1 MNRSGRSL
9 RILVAPNA
17 FKESL
22 SAIEASEAIAAG
34 IRAGLP
40 AARIICI
47 PIADGGDGT
56 LEAIVTGTRGRI
68 FKARVLDPLR
78 RRITAEYG
86 VTGDGRTAV
95 IEMSRASGL
104 ALVPSHLRNPMHT
117 TSYGTG
123 ELIRTALDQKVKNI
137 ILGIGGS
144 ATVDGG
150 LGALQALGVQF
161 LTRQDRPAGYGGEGL
176 LATTRINLSS
186 LDPRLK
192 QVRLK
197 IACDVQ
203 NPLVGPKGA
212 AAVFG
217 PQKGAS
223 PIMVKLL
230 DQGLARLAA
239 LIREA
244 GGVDVSRMPGAGAA
258 GGIAGSFHGLLGA
271 ELKPGSD
278 LVFALLR
285 VKTVISK
292 VDLVITGEGR
302 IDFQTPFGKGPG
314 MLAKL
319 ARQHRVPVI
328 GLAGSVG
335 DQIETVYK
343 QGFSSIYSIVN
354 GPLSLDQAMRQ
365 AAVLLE
371 TAAEQVART
380 IHLARGL

>member
-1 MNRSGRSL
+1 
-9 RILVAPNA
+9 
-17 FKESL
+17 
-22 SAIEASEAIAAG
+22 
-34 IRAGLP
+34 
-40 AARIICI
+40 
-47 PIADGGDGT
+47 
-56 LEAIVTGTRGRI
+56 
-68 FKARVLDPLR
+68 
-78 RRITAEYG
+78 
-86 VTGDGRTAV
+86 
-95 IEMSRASGL
+95 
-104 ALVPSHLRNPMHT
+104 MHT

-161 LTRQDRPAGYGGEGL
+161 LNPQDRPAGNGGEGL
-176 LATTRINLSS
+176 LATTKINLSS

-192 QVRLK
+192 QIRLK

-244 GGVDVSRMPGAGAA
+244 GGADVSRMPGAGAA

-278 LVFALLR
+278 LVFGLLQ

-302 IDFQTPFGKGPG
+302 IDFQTPYGKAPG

-319 ARQHRVPVI
+319 ARQHGVPVI